1 MAGERALNRYADALY
16 EAAEAADLEQR
27 VGEELAD
34 LAELW
39 ERSPE
44 LSDFLTHPLVPTNAK
59 EAFIREAL
67 GGKLH
72 PYLINTLRLMARRG
86 RAAHF
91 PAVRSAFLRAAEEHG
106 RLVRAVLRTAR
117 PLSTQQVDVI
127 KARLGEVTGRTVV
140 LEIISQ
146 PDLLAGAELE
156 VAGRRLDASLERR
169 LARLA
174 EELKG

>member
-1 MAGERALNRYADALY
+1 VAGERALNRYADALY
-16 EAAEAADLEQR
+16 EAAMAAGQEQR

-44 LSDFLTHPLVPTNAK
+44 LSDYLTHPLVSTDAK
-59 EAFIREAL
+59 ESFIQEAL
-67 GGKLH
+67 GGQLH
-72 PYLINTLRLMARRG
+72 PYVTSALRLMARRG

-91 PAVRSAFLRAAEEHG
+91 PEVRTAFLRAAEEHG

-117 PLSTQQVDVI
+117 ALSTQQVDAI
-127 KARLGEVTGRTVV
+127 KTQLGEVTGRAVV
-140 LEIISQ
+140 LEVVSQ

-156 VAGRRLDASLERR
+156 VAGQRLDASLERR